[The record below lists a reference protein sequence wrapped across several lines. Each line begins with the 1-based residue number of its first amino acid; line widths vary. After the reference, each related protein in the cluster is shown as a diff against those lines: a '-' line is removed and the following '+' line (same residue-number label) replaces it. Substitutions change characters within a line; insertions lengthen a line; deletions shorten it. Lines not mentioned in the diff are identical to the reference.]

1 VGVRKKDNKT
11 AVVEFWEVC
20 LGSYDH
26 LSAIEYTLLIESFIK
41 QQSIT
46 NLTWSAMCEVYTR
59 PKPTC

>member
-46 NLTWSAMCEVYTR
+46 NLT
-59 PKPTC
+59 